1 MKRFRKVVD
10 ERQELELLKIGNSSF
25 TVMLISLIAVMIV
38 QMFVFNFEM
47 KYLTGY
53 FVVLIIVFIWV
64 VVCSIRRGAWEFY
77 TKPGM
82 KSYILYSLAFGI
94 GFSLLFT
101 MLRYFLHEMSL
112 AHAVRFFAINFV
124 SISIPMFIIYLL
136 LGTIVKKRQQ
146 KLQQNFD
153 DDSTEK

>member
-25 TVMLISLIAVMIV
+25 IVMLISLIIVMIV
-38 QMFVFNFEM
+38 QMFIFNFEL
-47 KYLTGY
+47 KYLAGY
-53 FVVLIIVFIWV
+53 FIVLIIVAIWV
-64 VVCSIRRGAWEFY
+64 VACSIKRGAWEFY

-82 KSYILYSLAFGI
+82 KSYILYSLVFGI

-101 MLRYFLHEMSL
+101 VLWYFRHEISL
-112 AHAVRFFAINFV
+112 AHAFRFFVIIFAI
-124 SISIPMFIIYLL
+124 ISIPMFIIYVI
-136 LGTIVKKRQQ
+136 LGVIIKKRQQ

-153 DDSTEK
+153 DDSTL